1 MTEVLTVDDLAVNFG
16 GVKAVDGVSF
26 SVSAGAIVGI
36 IGPNGAGKTTI
47 LDALCGFV
55 DSSGTVRLSGNDITH
70 LSPTARARKGI
81 GRSFQ
86 DGRLFPS
93 LTVRETLAVALE
105 RHFAKVGPVLAA
117 VRIGR
122 AARVERG
129 IRASVDELIR
139 LMGLKPFRNKFIGE
153 LSTGTRRIVDLA
165 ATLAHR
171 PDVLLL
177 DEPSSGIAQRETE
190 VLTALLPKIR
200 QQIGCTMLIIEHDMP
215 LVTAVS
221 DELIAMETGRLI
233 ARGTP
238 EAVVNDPLVVEAY
251 LGVDAAVI
259 RRSGALESKPV
270 CGARTASGGSCR
282 RRPLPGAKRCA
293 LHKGKR

>member
-1 MTEVLTVDDLAVNFG
+1 MTEVLAVEDLAVNFG
-16 GVKAVDGVSF
+16 GVAAVDGVSF
-26 SVSAGAIVGI
+26 SVPAGAIVGI
-36 IGPNGAGKTTI
+36 IGPNGAGKTTVF
-47 LDALCGFV
+47 DALCGFV
-55 DSSGTVRLSGNDITH
+55 EASGQVQLSGNDITK
-70 LSPTARARKGI
+70 LSPTARALKGM

-105 RHFAKVGPVLAA
+105 RHFSKVGPVLAA
-117 VRIGR
+117 LRLGR

-129 IRASVDELIR
+129 VRDRVDELIH
-139 LMGLKPFRNKFIGE
+139 LMGLKAFRNKFIGE

-171 PDVLLL
+171 PAVLLL

-190 VLTALLPKIR
+190 VLTAILPKIR
-200 QQIGCTMLIIEHDMP
+200 QEIGCTMLIIEHDMP
-215 LVTAVS
+215 LVTSVS

-238 EAVVNDPLVVEAY
+238 AEVVNDPLVVEAY

-259 RRSGALESKPV
+259 RRSGALESKPI
-270 CGARTASGGSCR
+270 CGARTASGRQCR
-282 RRPLPGAKRCA
+282 RKPVPGAKRCA